1 MKPILFTL
9 RVYNSKL
16 ITLILKFLYM
26 TVMMKDF
33 TGIAGRVILLGLTI
47 SMKMLRH
54 SGKVF
59 TDMIGSMEQQKFIL
73 IGMT

>member
-1 MKPILFTL
+1 
-9 RVYNSKL
+9 
-16 ITLILKFLYM
+16 M

-33 TGIAGRVILLGLTI
+33 MGIAGRVILLGLTI